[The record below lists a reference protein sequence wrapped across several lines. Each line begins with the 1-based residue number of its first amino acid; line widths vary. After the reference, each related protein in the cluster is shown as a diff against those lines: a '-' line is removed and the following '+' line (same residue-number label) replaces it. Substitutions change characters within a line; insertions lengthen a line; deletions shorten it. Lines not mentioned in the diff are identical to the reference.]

1 MQDFR
6 HGMHSG
12 ESGGVVHGVIGGRV
26 CCALQLW
33 KVQGDG
39 VTEFC
44 RVGLRDEDFNS
55 PVIPAKA
62 EIQPNQ
68 NPLQSKAELQI
79 HIE

>member
-1 MQDFR
+1 
-6 HGMHSG
+6 
-12 ESGGVVHGVIGGRV
+12 
-26 CCALQLW
+26 
-33 KVQGDG
+33 
-39 VTEFC
+39 
-44 RVGLRDEDFNS
+44 VGLRDEDFNS